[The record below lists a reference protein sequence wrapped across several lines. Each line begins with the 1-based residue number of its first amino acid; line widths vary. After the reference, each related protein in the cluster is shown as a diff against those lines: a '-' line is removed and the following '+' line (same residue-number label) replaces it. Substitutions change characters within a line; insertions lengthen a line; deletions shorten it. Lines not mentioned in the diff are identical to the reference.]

1 MNPSTP
7 TGIAPV
13 KLAALAPYA
22 PTPLTDFSRPEHRA
36 AFE

>member
-13 KLAALAPYA
+13 KLASLPEYA
-22 PTPLTDFSRPEHRA
+22 PTPLTDWWGSMAQPA
-36 AFE
+36 